1 MYNTSKLIM
10 VLFNI
15 YFNLGLMISPMQEYN
30 FHKSNNVFDRE
41 VEIKMDNLLKEYANK
56 LVEIHKIED
65 DIQAKE
71 AMQKARYILWQ
82 KGKLISIELEALLG
96 NMSACEAQLFKIKQL
111 QKPFFKQI
119 NDARMAYILSGR
131 LEKNAELKKAFH
143 SMDDFISLLYS

>member
-1 MYNTSKLIM
+1 MYNSTKLFM
-10 VLFNI
+10 LLFNI
-15 YFNLGLMISPMQEYN
+15 YFNLGLINSHSQEYN
-30 FHKSNNVFDRE
+30 FYISNNVFDRE
-41 VEIKMDNLLKEYANK
+41 VEVKMDNLLKEYADK

-65 DIQAKE
+65 DIKAKE

-119 NDARMAYILSGR
+119 NDARIAYLLSGR
-131 LEKNAELKKAFH
+131 LEKNTELKKAFH
-143 SMDDFISLLYS
+143 AMGDFINLLY